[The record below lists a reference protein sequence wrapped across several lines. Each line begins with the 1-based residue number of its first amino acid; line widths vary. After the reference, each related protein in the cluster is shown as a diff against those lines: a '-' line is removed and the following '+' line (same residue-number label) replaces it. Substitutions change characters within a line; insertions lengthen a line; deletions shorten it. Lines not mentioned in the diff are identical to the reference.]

1 MCRWLAV
8 SRHARKRLGYTQR
21 RGSPRI
27 YVLCYLLLKQISW
40 NGYHK
45 NCFPLVMCRFAAKKF
60 PCWRDTK
67 QCKQLCYDSFY
78 CELLVHGGSPAEKS
92 DVKTCDLGQLWK
104 VYFAYSMGDVPRK
117 WTWMPENFFGIR
129 SRQATVIGLNGRHL
143 CIWYLVLL
151 LYKSMIPVLEFLKMP
166 SPSCSHIVLIIH
178 SQERLSKQKDGGH
191 MAAKENRCK
200 YNNKT
205 HLVVCNAL
213 ILCLKHFKEQTL
225 NWICLARRHSKTQ
238 LQGQL
243 DVNWDRPTSWG
254 PVYFHYSAKL
264 NGWRLSALC
273 AQWIQFVMSS
283 KSKPTVNSIFFLLNF
298 PCKNDNCPWNH
309 RAMKL
314 FLMLYSRWFKI
325 NSDMCP
331 EMDGDYDTSTQIQ
344 PKEGCLL
351 SAFITHASMNI
362 KDWFLLVF
370 SLSVP
375 GESLS

>member
-1 MCRWLAV
+1 MGITKIV
-8 SRHARKRLGYTQR
+8 SRFHVPVC
-21 RGSPRI
+21 SE
-27 YVLCYLLLKQISW
+27 
-40 NGYHK
+40 
-45 NCFPLVMCRFAAKKF
+45 KF

-67 QCKQLCYDSFY
+67 HCKQLCYDSFY
-78 CELLVHGGSPAEKS
+78 CELLIHGGSPAEKS

-129 SRQATVIGLNGRHL
+129 SRQAIVIGLNGRHL

-273 AQWIQFVMSS
+273 AHWIQFVTSS

>member
-1 MCRWLAV
+1 MGITKIV
-8 SRHARKRLGYTQR
+8 SRFHVPVC
-21 RGSPRI
+21 SE
-27 YVLCYLLLKQISW
+27 
-40 NGYHK
+40 
-45 NCFPLVMCRFAAKKF
+45 KF

-67 QCKQLCYDSFY
+67 HCKQLCYDSFY
-78 CELLVHGGSPAEKS
+78 CELLIHGGSPAEKS

-104 VYFAYSMGDVPRK
+104 VYFAYSMGDVSRK
-117 WTWMPENFFGIR
+117 WTWMPENFLGIR
-129 SRQATVIGLNGRHL
+129 SRQAIVIGLNRRHL

-151 LYKSMIPVLEFLKMP
+151 LYKMTPVLEFLKMP

-273 AQWIQFVMSS
+273 AHWIQFVTSS
-283 KSKPTVNSIFFLLNF
+283 KSKPTVNSIFFCSTSLV
-298 PCKNDNCPWNH
+298 KMTTVREITEPWNC
-309 RAMKL
+309 
-314 FLMLYSRWFKI
+314 FWCFTPVDSR
-325 NSDMCP
+325 
-331 EMDGDYDTSTQIQ
+331 
-344 PKEGCLL
+344 
-351 SAFITHASMNI
+351 
-362 KDWFLLVF
+362 
-370 SLSVP
+370 
-375 GESLS
+375 